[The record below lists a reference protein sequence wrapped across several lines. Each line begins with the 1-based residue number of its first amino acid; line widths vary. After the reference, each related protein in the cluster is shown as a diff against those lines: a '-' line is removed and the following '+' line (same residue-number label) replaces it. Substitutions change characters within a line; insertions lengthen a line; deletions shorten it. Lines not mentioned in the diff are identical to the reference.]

1 MNTALPP
8 IVLQSIKVEYQTTGI
23 SKEEILKKYNYT
35 EDQLPFNEWDYTT
48 TSYVEATETSQEPKL
63 VTEVVVVS
71 EAPSLPAPSLPAPSL
86 PAPSLPA
93 PSLPAPPSDEQDK
106 TEANELRDSINKT
119 AKSIISKVNSLLIE
133 SYGEDVSPKDI
144 KDLASTL
151 LSLKEATVGKD
162 PTVSIVVDNSTNI
175 QNNTLM
181 QIVETIKS
189 AKRDC

>member
-63 VTEVVVVS
+63 VTDVVVVS
-71 EAPSLPAPSLPAPSL
+71 EAPSLPAIPSDN
-86 PAPSLPA
+86 
-93 PSLPAPPSDEQDK
+93 DEQDN

>member
-1 MNTALPP
+1 MNSALPP

-23 SKEEILKKYNYT
+23 SKEEILKKYSYT

-48 TSYVEATETSQEPKL
+48 TSYVDATETSQEPKL

-71 EAPSLPAPSLPAPSL
+71 EAPSLPAL
-86 PAPSLPA
+86 
-93 PSLPAPPSDEQDK
+93 PSDDVQDN

>member
-23 SKEEILKKYNYT
+23 SKEEILKKYGYT

-71 EAPSLPAPSLPAPSL
+71 EAPSLPAIPSDD
-86 PAPSLPA
+86 
-93 PSLPAPPSDEQDK
+93 DEQDN

>member
-23 SKEEILKKYNYT
+23 SKEEILKKYSYT

-71 EAPSLPAPSLPAPSL
+71 EAPSLPALPSD
-86 PAPSLPA
+86 
-93 PSLPAPPSDEQDK
+93 DEQDN

-119 AKSIISKVNSLLIE
+119 AKSIISKVNSMLIE

>member
-1 MNTALPP
+1 MNSALPP

-71 EAPSLPAPSLPAPSL
+71 EAPSLPALPSGD
-86 PAPSLPA
+86 
-93 PSLPAPPSDEQDK
+93 DEQDN

>member
-48 TSYVEATETSQEPKL
+48 SYVEATETSQEPKL
-63 VTEVVVVS
+63 VTEVVVS
-71 EAPSLPAPSLPAPSL
+71 EAPSLPALPSD
-86 PAPSLPA
+86 
-93 PSLPAPPSDEQDK
+93 DEQDN

>member
-1 MNTALPP
+1 MNNTLPP

-23 SKEEILKKYNYT
+23 SKEEILKKYNYS

-48 TSYVEATETSQEPKL
+48 TSYVEATEASQEPKL
-63 VTEVVVVS
+63 VTEVIVVS
-71 EAPSLPAPSLPAPSL
+71 EAPSD
-86 PAPSLPA
+86 
-93 PSLPAPPSDEQDK
+93 DEQDN
-106 TEANELRDSINKT
+106 TEASELRDSINKT
-119 AKSIISKVNSLLIE
+119 AKSIISKVNSMLIE

>member
-23 SKEEILKKYNYT
+23 SKEEILKKYNYS
-35 EDQLPFNEWDYTT
+35 EDQLPFNEWDYNT

-71 EAPSLPAPSLPAPSL
+71 EAPSLPALPSD
-86 PAPSLPA
+86 
-93 PSLPAPPSDEQDK
+93 DEQDN

>member
-1 MNTALPP
+1 MNTALAP

-23 SKEEILKKYNYT
+23 SKEEILKKYGYT

-71 EAPSLPAPSLPAPSL
+71 EAPSLPALPSD
-86 PAPSLPA
+86 
-93 PSLPAPPSDEQDK
+93 DEQDN
-106 TEANELRDSINKT
+106 TEASDLRDSINKT

>member
-48 TSYVEATETSQEPKL
+48 TYVEAPETSQEPKL
-63 VTEVVVVS
+63 VTTVLVG
-71 EAPSLPAPSLPAPSL
+71 EAPSLPAIPSD
-86 PAPSLPA
+86 
-93 PSLPAPPSDEQDK
+93 DEQDN

-162 PTVSIVVDNSTNI
+162 PTVSIVVDNSTSI

>member
-23 SKEEILKKYNYT
+23 SKEEILKKYGYT

-48 TSYVEATETSQEPKL
+48 TSYVEVPETSQEPKL

-71 EAPSLPAPSLPAPSL
+71 EAPSLPAIPSD
-86 PAPSLPA
+86 
-93 PSLPAPPSDEQDK
+93 DEQDN

>member
-48 TSYVEATETSQEPKL
+48 TSYVEATEASQEPKL
-63 VTEVVVVS
+63 VTEVIVVS
-71 EAPSLPAPSLPAPSL
+71 ETPSLPALPSD
-86 PAPSLPA
+86 
-93 PSLPAPPSDEQDK
+93 DEQDN

-119 AKSIISKVNSLLIE
+119 ARSIISKVNSMLIE

>member
-23 SKEEILKKYNYT
+23 SKEEILKKYNYS

-63 VTEVVVVS
+63 VTEVIVS
-71 EAPSLPAPSLPAPSL
+71 EAPSLPAL
-86 PAPSLPA
+86 
-93 PSLPAPPSDEQDK
+93 PSDDEPDN
-106 TEANELRDSINKT
+106 TEASELRDSINKT

>member
-48 TSYVEATETSQEPKL
+48 TSYVEATEASQEPKL

-71 EAPSLPAPSLPAPSL
+71 EAPSLPALPSDD
-86 PAPSLPA
+86 
-93 PSLPAPPSDEQDK
+93 DEQDN

>member
-23 SKEEILKKYNYT
+23 SKEEILKKYGYT

-48 TSYVEATETSQEPKL
+48 SYVEATEPSQEPKL

-71 EAPSLPAPSLPAPSL
+71 EAPSLPALPSD
-86 PAPSLPA
+86 
-93 PSLPAPPSDEQDK
+93 DEQDN

>member
-23 SKEEILKKYNYT
+23 SKEEILKKYNYS

-63 VTEVVVVS
+63 VTEVIVS
-71 EAPSLPAPSLPAPSL
+71 EAPSLPAIPSD
-86 PAPSLPA
+86 
-93 PSLPAPPSDEQDK
+93 DEQDN

>member
-63 VTEVVVVS
+63 VTEVVVS
-71 EAPSLPAPSLPAPSL
+71 EAPSLPAL
-86 PAPSLPA
+86 
-93 PSLPAPPSDEQDK
+93 PSDEAQEP
-106 TEANELRDSINKT
+106 TEADELRDSINKT
-119 AKSIISKVNSLLIE
+119 AKSIITKVNSLLIE

>member
-23 SKEEILKKYNYT
+23 SKEEILKKYGYT

-48 TSYVEATETSQEPKL
+48 TSYVEATESSQEHKL
-63 VTEVVVVS
+63 VTEVIVVS
-71 EAPSLPAPSLPAPSL
+71 EAPSLPALPSD
-86 PAPSLPA
+86 
-93 PSLPAPPSDEQDK
+93 DEQDN
-106 TEANELRDSINKT
+106 TEASELRDSINKT

>member
-23 SKEEILKKYNYT
+23 SKEEILKKYSYT

-48 TSYVEATETSQEPKL
+48 TSYVEATEASQEPKL
-63 VTEVVVVS
+63 VTEVIVVS
-71 EAPSLPAPSLPAPSL
+71 EAPSLPALPSD
-86 PAPSLPA
+86 
-93 PSLPAPPSDEQDK
+93 DEQDN
-106 TEANELRDSINKT
+106 TEASELRDSINKT

>member
-1 MNTALPP
+1 MNSALPP

-48 TSYVEATETSQEPKL
+48 SYVEATETSQEPKL

-71 EAPSLPAPSLPAPSL
+71 EAPSLPALPSDD
-86 PAPSLPA
+86 
-93 PSLPAPPSDEQDK
+93 DEQDN

>member
-1 MNTALPP
+1 MTTQLPP

-23 SKEEILKKYNYT
+23 SKEELLKKYNYT

-48 TSYVEATETSQEPKL
+48 TYVEAPETSQEPKL
-63 VTEVVVVS
+63 VTTVLVGETPKV
-71 EAPSLPAPSLPAPSL
+71 PATV
-86 PAPSLPA
+86 
-93 PSLPAPPSDEQDK
+93 SDEEQEP
-106 TEANELRDSINKT
+106 TEADELRDSINKT

-162 PTVSIVVDNSTNI
+162 PTVSIVVDNSTSI

-181 QIVETIKS
+181 QIVEAIKS

>member
-23 SKEEILKKYNYT
+23 SKEEILKKYGYT

-71 EAPSLPAPSLPAPSL
+71 EAPSLPATV
-86 PAPSLPA
+86 
-93 PSLPAPPSDEQDK
+93 SDEEQDN

>member
-1 MNTALPP
+1 MTTQLPP

-23 SKEEILKKYNYT
+23 SKEELLKKYNYT
-35 EDQLPFNEWDYTT
+35 EDQLPFNEWDYTVT
-48 TSYVEATETSQEPKL
+48 YAEPTEVSQEPKL
-63 VTEVVVVS
+63 VTEVIVPEKS
-71 EAPSLPAPSLPAPSL
+71 ALPSTQESNTD
-86 PAPSLPA
+86 
-93 PSLPAPPSDEQDK
+93 DETK
-106 TEANELRDSINKT
+106 EPTEAEILRESINKT
-119 AKSIISKVNSLLIE
+119 AKSIITKVNTLLVE

-162 PTVSIVVDNSTNI
+162 PTVSIVVDNSTSI
-175 QNNTLM
+175 QNNNTLM

>member
-63 VTEVVVVS
+63 VTEVVVVC
-71 EAPSLPAPSLPAPSL
+71 EAPCLPAPSLPALPSD
-86 PAPSLPA
+86 
-93 PSLPAPPSDEQDK
+93 DEQDN
-106 TEANELRDSINKT
+106 TEASELRDSINKT

>member
-23 SKEEILKKYNYT
+23 SKEEILKKYSYT

-48 TSYVEATETSQEPKL
+48 TSYVEATEASQEPKL

-71 EAPSLPAPSLPAPSL
+71 EAPSLPAIPSD
-86 PAPSLPA
+86 
-93 PSLPAPPSDEQDK
+93 DEQDN

>member
-23 SKEEILKKYNYT
+23 SKEEILKKYGYT

-71 EAPSLPAPSLPAPSL
+71 EAPSLPAVPSD
-86 PAPSLPA
+86 
-93 PSLPAPPSDEQDK
+93 DEQDN

>member
-48 TSYVEATETSQEPKL
+48 TSYVEATEASQEPKL

-71 EAPSLPAPSLPAPSL
+71 EAPSLPALPSNNELENS
-86 PAPSLPA
+86 
-93 PSLPAPPSDEQDK
+93 
-106 TEANELRDSINKT
+106 EANELRDSINKT

>member
-1 MNTALPP
+1 MTTQLPP

-23 SKEEILKKYNYT
+23 SKEEILKKYSYT

-48 TSYVEATETSQEPKL
+48 TSYVEATEASQEPKL
-63 VTEVVVVS
+63 VTEVIVVS
-71 EAPSLPAPSLPAPSL
+71 EAPSLPALPSD
-86 PAPSLPA
+86 
-93 PSLPAPPSDEQDK
+93 DEQDN

>member
-1 MNTALPP
+1 MTTQLPP

-23 SKEEILKKYNYT
+23 SKEELLKKYNYT
-35 EDQLPFNEWDYTT
+35 EDQLPFNEWDYTVT
-48 TSYVEATETSQEPKL
+48 YTEPTEVSQEPKL
-63 VTEVVVVS
+63 VTEVIVP
-71 EAPSLPAPSLPAPSL
+71 EKPALPSTQEPNN
-86 PAPSLPA
+86 
-93 PSLPAPPSDEQDK
+93 DESK
-106 TEANELRDSINKT
+106 ELTEAEILRESINKT
-119 AKSIISKVNSLLIE
+119 AKSIITKVNTLLVE

>member
-48 TSYVEATETSQEPKL
+48 TSYVEATEVSQEPKL
-63 VTEVVVVS
+63 VTEVIVVS
-71 EAPSLPAPSLPAPSL
+71 EAPSLPALPSD
-86 PAPSLPA
+86 
-93 PSLPAPPSDEQDK
+93 DEQDN
-106 TEANELRDSINKT
+106 TEANDLRDSINKT

>member
-23 SKEEILKKYNYT
+23 SKEEILKKYGYA
-35 EDQLPFNEWDYTT
+35 EDQLPFNEWDYT

-63 VTEVVVVS
+63 VTEVIVS
-71 EAPSLPAPSLPAPSL
+71 EAPSLPALPSD
-86 PAPSLPA
+86 
-93 PSLPAPPSDEQDK
+93 DEQDN

-119 AKSIISKVNSLLIE
+119 ARSIISKVNSLLIE

>member
-48 TSYVEATETSQEPKL
+48 TYVEAPETSQEPKL

-71 EAPSLPAPSLPAPSL
+71 EAPSLPALPSE
-86 PAPSLPA
+86 
-93 PSLPAPPSDEQDK
+93 DEQDN

>member
-23 SKEEILKKYNYT
+23 SKEEILKKYNYS

-63 VTEVVVVS
+63 VTEVIVS
-71 EAPSLPAPSLPAPSL
+71 EAPSLPALPSD
-86 PAPSLPA
+86 
-93 PSLPAPPSDEQDK
+93 DEQDN

>member
-23 SKEEILKKYNYT
+23 SKEEILKKYGYT

-71 EAPSLPAPSLPAPSL
+71 EAPSLPALPSD
-86 PAPSLPA
+86 
-93 PSLPAPPSDEQDK
+93 DEQDN

>member
-23 SKEEILKKYNYT
+23 SKEEILKKYNYS

-48 TSYVEATETSQEPKL
+48 TSYVEATEPSQEPKL

-71 EAPSLPAPSLPAPSL
+71 EAPSLPALPSD
-86 PAPSLPA
+86 
-93 PSLPAPPSDEQDK
+93 DEQDN

-119 AKSIISKVNSLLIE
+119 AKSIISKVNSMLIE

>member
-63 VTEVVVVS
+63 VTEVIVS
-71 EAPSLPAPSLPAPSL
+71 EAPSLPALPSE
-86 PAPSLPA
+86 
-93 PSLPAPPSDEQDK
+93 DVQDN

-162 PTVSIVVDNSTNI
+162 PTVSIVVDNSTSI

>member
-71 EAPSLPAPSLPAPSL
+71 EAPSLPAIPSD
-86 PAPSLPA
+86 
-93 PSLPAPPSDEQDK
+93 DEQDN
-106 TEANELRDSINKT
+106 TEASELLDSINKT

>member
-48 TSYVEATETSQEPKL
+48 TSYVEATEPSQEPKL

-71 EAPSLPAPSLPAPSL
+71 EAPSLPALPSD
-86 PAPSLPA
+86 
-93 PSLPAPPSDEQDK
+93 DEQDN
-106 TEANELRDSINKT
+106 TEANDLRDSINKT

>member
-23 SKEEILKKYNYT
+23 SKEEILKKNNYT
-35 EDQLPFNEWDYTT
+35 EDKLPFNEWDYTT
-48 TSYVEATETSQEPKL
+48 SYVEATEPSQEPKL
-63 VTEVVVVS
+63 VTNVVVVS
-71 EAPSLPAPSLPAPSL
+71 EAPSLPALPSD
-86 PAPSLPA
+86 
-93 PSLPAPPSDEQDK
+93 DEQDN

>member
-23 SKEEILKKYNYT
+23 SKEEILKKYGYT
-35 EDQLPFNEWDYTT
+35 EDQLPFNEWDYNT

-71 EAPSLPAPSLPAPSL
+71 ETPSLPALPSD
-86 PAPSLPA
+86 
-93 PSLPAPPSDEQDK
+93 DEQDN
-106 TEANELRDSINKT
+106 TEANDLRDSINKT